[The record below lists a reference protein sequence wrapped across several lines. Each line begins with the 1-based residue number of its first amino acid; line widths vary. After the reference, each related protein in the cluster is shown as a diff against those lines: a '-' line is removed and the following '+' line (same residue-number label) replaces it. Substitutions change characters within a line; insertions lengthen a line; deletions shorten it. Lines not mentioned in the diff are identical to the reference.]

1 MARTT
6 EIIELTASD
15 RQALEALLR
24 SPKTAQSL
32 VLRVR
37 IILMSAGGE
46 PVEAI
51 ASATKTS
58 TKAVY
63 KWRSRYKK
71 SGIEGLSDL
80 PRSGQPRKL
89 TDQKVKEVLKLTVER
104 IPHEATHWSVR
115 LMAKYA
121 RTTT

>member
-6 EIIELTASD
+6 ELLELTDGD

-32 VLRVR
+32 ALRAR
-37 IILMSAGGE
+37 IVLMSGAGE
-46 PVEAI
+46 TVEAI
-51 ASATKTS
+51 ATATGTS

-63 KWRSRYKK
+63 KWRSRFKE
-71 SGIEGLSDL
+71 SGLDGLSDL
-80 PRSGQPRKL
+80 PRSGQPKKL
-89 TDQKVKEVLKLTVER
+89 TGQKIKDVLTLTVER

-115 LMAKYA
+115 LMAK
-121 RTTT
+121 